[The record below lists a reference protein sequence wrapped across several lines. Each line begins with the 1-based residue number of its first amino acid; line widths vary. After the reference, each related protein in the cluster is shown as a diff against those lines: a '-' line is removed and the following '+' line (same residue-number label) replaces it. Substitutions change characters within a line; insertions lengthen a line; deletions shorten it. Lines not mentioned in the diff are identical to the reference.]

1 MRWLAAFVAG
11 SLGVLAFAPFGWI
24 LASFVSLGGL
34 VYLLERTPGARSG
47 FAPGFV
53 WGLGY
58 FVAGV
63 SWLYVALE
71 RYGGMPPPLAAA
83 AILLFCAY
91 LALYPALA
99 GACYLRW
106 RRGGPYARAAWFAV
120 LWFLS
125 EWLRGWI
132 FTGFPWL
139 AAGYAHTPPSPL
151 AGYISLIGVY
161 GTGAVVALLAA
172 LLVLVLMRWREV
184 RAKNAAVLA
193 LVLCG
198 VLGLSWAGRQSRVE
212 PEGEALKI
220 SLVQTNIEQALKWNP
235 AHYRE
240 VLTTALELVHAAQ
253 GDVVVLPESALP
265 ALVDRLPG
273 GYLEQLSAPVVA
285 RGGALVTG
293 VFVSDAEAR
302 IYNAAVS
309 VGAGARQHYAKRHL
323 VPFGEYS
330 PPFFG
335 WFYQLAHIP
344 MSDQSRGAAAQPPL
358 DLLGRQIAL
367 NICYEDVFGDEL
379 IDRLPAAGL
388 MLNLSNLAW
397 YGDSFA
403 QAQHL
408 QIAQVRAM
416 ESGRPMLRS
425 TNTGMTALVLPDG
438 TVAASL
444 PAFTRGVLEVAVPA
458 YRGLTPYARW
468 GDWPMLV
475 LAWVGVA
482 GVLLSRKIMRG
493 H

>member
-1 MRWLAAFVAG
+1 MKWFAALVAG

-24 LASFVSLGGL
+24 LAGFVSLGGL
-34 VYLLERTPGARSG
+34 VHVLERAPGSRTG
-47 FAPGFV
+47 FALGFV

-58 FVAGV
+58 FGAGI

-71 RYGGMPPPLAAA
+71 RYGGMPPLLAAA

-106 RRGGPYARAAWFAV
+106 RRGGPYARAGWFAAT
-120 LWFLS
+120 WFLS

-139 AAGYAHTPPSPL
+139 AVGYAHTPPSPL
-151 AGYISLIGVY
+151 AGYLALIGVY

-172 LLVLVLMRWREV
+172 LLALIRWREV
-184 RAKNAAVLA
+184 RPNHAAVLA

-198 VLGLSWAGRQSRVE
+198 VLGLSWAGRQSWVE

-220 SLVQTNIEQALKWNP
+220 SLVQTNFEQSLKWNP

-240 VLTTALELVHAAQ
+240 VLNTVLELVHASQ

-265 ALVDRLPG
+265 ALVDLLPD

-293 VFVSDAEAR
+293 VFVSDAEAH
-302 IYNAAVS
+302 IYNAAIS

-344 MSDQSRGAAAQPPL
+344 MSDQSRGQAAQPPL
-358 DLLGRQIAL
+358 NLLGRKFAL

-379 IDRLPAAGL
+379 IERLPEAGL

-403 QAQHL
+403 QPQHL
-408 QIAQVRAM
+408 QIAQVRAI

-468 GDWPMLV
+468 GDWPLLV
-475 LAWVGVA
+475 LAWGVA
-482 GVLLSRKIMRG
+482 GGMIFGRVRRG
-493 H
+493 R